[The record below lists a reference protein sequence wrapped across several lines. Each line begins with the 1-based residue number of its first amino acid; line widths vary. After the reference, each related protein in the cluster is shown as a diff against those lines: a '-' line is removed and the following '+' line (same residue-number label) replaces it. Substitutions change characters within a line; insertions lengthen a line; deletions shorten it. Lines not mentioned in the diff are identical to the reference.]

1 MAIGRTY
8 AESVTIFA
16 RPIVLAI
23 LCLGI
28 CSAIGAAFWYSRQQA
43 PDPAQNA
50 RYLPDADGATLSID
64 VAGLRRAGVL
74 QAFSAMGAEAE
85 YQQFVSETHFDYTR
99 DLDYVL
105 AVLGPKHNHFLLSG
119 RFDWASLSR
128 YAKSQ
133 QGNCTSSICW
143 LPASRPQQFISFA
156 QPRSGLLAM
165 AVSESQQ
172 GVREL
177 DALHQSPAFVPE
189 TALASLHLRRQ
200 EVAAYAAADTKVA
213 PLLRALGPVDSLSLR
228 LDQQL
233 TATIL
238 FPSPGAA
245 ASVEEPLRQ
254 IVQQLESGQTQR
266 QERSITLTWALDYKR
281 ILDLLSE
288 KK

>member
-1 MAIGRTY
+1 M
-8 AESVTIFA
+8 
-16 RPIVLAI
+16 AI

-28 CSAIGAAFWYSRQQA
+28 CSAFGAAFWYSRQQT
-43 PDPAQNA
+43 PNPMENA
-50 RYLPDADGATLSID
+50 RYLPDADGATLLID
-64 VAGLRRAGVL
+64 VAGLRQAGVL
-74 QAFSAMGAEAE
+74 QAFSAMGTEAE

-119 RFDWASLSR
+119 RFDWASLAR

-133 QGNCTSSICW
+133 QGNCTGNICW

-156 QPRSGLLAM
+156 QPRGGLLAM

-189 TALASLHLRRQ
+189 KALAALHLRRE

-238 FPSPGAA
+238 LPSVNEAERIEA
-245 ASVEEPLRQ
+245 PLRQ
-254 IVQQLESGQTQR
+254 IVQQLESGETRR
-266 QERSITLTWALDYKR
+266 QERSITLTWKLDFKR
-281 ILDLLSE
+281 ILDLLGE
-288 KK
+288 RKQ